1 MAGLPPRGDLYGAYP
16 DIRMNTAKGFTM
28 SSPDIRMA
36 TAKNGLTVQGDIRME
51 TARVG
56 DTTIRHNQFKPWE
69 KELLENPEV
78 RRKGTVAQLCESLVL
93 KQTIG
98 TGRN

>member
-1 MAGLPPRGDLYGAYP
+1 MYGEYP
-16 DIRMNTAKGFTM
+16 DIRMNTAKGATM

-36 TAKNGLTVQGDIRME
+36 TAKNGMTLHPDVRMD

-56 DTTIRHNQFKPWE
+56 DTTVRHHQFKPWE

-78 RRKGTVAQLCESLVL
+78 RRKSTVAQLCESLF
-93 KQTIG
+93 
-98 TGRN
+98 